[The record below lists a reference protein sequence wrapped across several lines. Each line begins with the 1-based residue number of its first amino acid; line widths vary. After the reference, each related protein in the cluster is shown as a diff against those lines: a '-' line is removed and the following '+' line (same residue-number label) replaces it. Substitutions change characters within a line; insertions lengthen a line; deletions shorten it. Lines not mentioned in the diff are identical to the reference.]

1 MIDKIHIFGASGS
14 GTTTLGAALS
24 YKLGIQ
30 HFDTDNYFWK
40 KTIPPFKVKTE
51 VEERVALLS
60 KDLHSYDKWILT
72 GSLCG
77 WGDVFIPEFDLAIFI
92 YIPNELRMSR
102 IIEREI
108 KRYGEKIEKGGSMYT
123 SHIEFIDW
131 ASRYDD
137 GDLNIRSKALHEAWI
152 KKLKSRVLR
161 LEGDMTIEQRADA
174 VIKEIN
180 KLRIEGGNL

>member
-1 MIDKIHIFGASGS
+1 MINKIHIFGASGS
-14 GTTTLGAALS
+14 GTTTLGEALS
-24 YKLGIQ
+24 SKLGIQ
-30 HFDTDNYFWK
+30 HFDTDNYFWRH
-40 KTIPPFKVKTE
+40 TTPPFQLKTE

-60 KDLHSYDKWILT
+60 RDLHSYDKWILT

-92 YIPNELRMSR
+92 YTPKELRMSR
-102 IIEREI
+102 IVERER
-108 KRYGEKIEKGGSMYT
+108 KRFGDKIDKDGSMHA

-152 KKLKSRVLR
+152 KKLRSRVLR
-161 LEGDMTIEQRADA
+161 LEGDMTIDQRVDA
-174 VIKEIN
+174 VIKEIYYEH
-180 KLRIEGGNL
+180 LT